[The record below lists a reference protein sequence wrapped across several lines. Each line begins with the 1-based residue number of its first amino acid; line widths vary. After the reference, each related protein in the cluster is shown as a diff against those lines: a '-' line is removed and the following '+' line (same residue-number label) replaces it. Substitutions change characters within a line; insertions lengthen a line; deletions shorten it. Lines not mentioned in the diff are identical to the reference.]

1 METLE
6 AKAFTDPFP
15 HLIIEDL
22 YNPEELDL
30 IWEEL
35 TFYTKPNKLLTAKN
49 FGGIAEKTNSHA
61 LFLDRLYT
69 GKYRTVSNILTVTR
83 KVFDVDILE
92 SFSKLHDC
100 CGLAPIV
107 NYDVTKVRY
116 YHNGEYYQPHVD
128 ASMRFLIFTY
138 FNKEPKKFSGGQ
150 LYFPKY
156 DYEFPCNNNS
166 MILFPSWVLHGV
178 REVKIDDSNYYS
190 GWGRYA
196 ITHFLRFMH
205 KGYSNENKS
214 KSDSV

>member
-15 HLIIEDL
+15 HLIIEGF
-22 YNPEELDL
+22 YNPEELEL

-35 TFYTKPNKLLTAKN
+35 AFYTKPDKLLTAKD
-49 FGGIAEKTNSHA
+49 FGGVVEKTNSHA
-61 LFLDRLYT
+61 LLLDNLYK
-69 GKYRTVSNILTVTR
+69 GHRKLSNILTVTR
-83 KVFDVDILE
+83 KVYDGNILE
-92 SFSKLHDC
+92 SFAKLHDC
-100 CGLAPIV
+100 CGLAPII
-107 NYDVTKVRY
+107 NRDVTKVRY
-116 YHNGEYYQPHVD
+116 YHNGEYYEPHVD

-138 FNKEPKKFSGGQ
+138 FNKQPKKFSGGE

-166 MILFPSWVLHGV
+166 LILFPSWVEHGV
-178 REVKIDDSNYYS
+178 REVKIEDSNYHD

-196 ITHFLRFMH
+196 ITHFLSFIH
-205 KGYSNENKS
+205 KGSSNENKS